1 LKMKKGTDSF
11 PSINHCRCKCK
22 GNTGYQPNI
31 NHGNFNSF
39 LFIAKTNFVPMLR
52 YLFFAF
58 LIYLAYRL
66 VFHFIIPIYKTTRQ
80 VKKQFREMHS
90 RMQDNMSQQPPYQQ
104 SATPATENKKKQA
117 GDYIDFEELK

>member
-1 LKMKKGTDSF
+1 
-11 PSINHCRCKCK
+11 
-22 GNTGYQPNI
+22 
-31 NHGNFNSF
+31 
-39 LFIAKTNFVPMLR
+39 MLR

-90 RMQDNMSQQPPYQQ
+90 RMQDNMSQQQPYQQ
-104 SATPATENKKKQA
+104 PATPATETKKQQL

>member
-1 LKMKKGTDSF
+1 
-11 PSINHCRCKCK
+11 
-22 GNTGYQPNI
+22 
-31 NHGNFNSF
+31 
-39 LFIAKTNFVPMLR
+39 MLR

-66 VFHFIIPIYKTTRQ
+66 VFHFIIPVYKTTRQ

-90 RMQDNMSQQPPYQQ
+90 RMQDHMSQQQPHQQ
-104 SATPATENKKKQA
+104 PATPVTENKKQQA

>member
-1 LKMKKGTDSF
+1 
-11 PSINHCRCKCK
+11 
-22 GNTGYQPNI
+22 
-31 NHGNFNSF
+31 
-39 LFIAKTNFVPMLR
+39 MLR

-90 RMQDNMSQQPPYQQ
+90 RMQDNMSQQQPYQKP
-104 SATPATENKKKQA
+104 ATPATETQKQQP

>member
-1 LKMKKGTDSF
+1 M
-11 PSINHCRCKCK
+11 
-22 GNTGYQPNI
+22 
-31 NHGNFNSF
+31 
-39 LFIAKTNFVPMLR
+39 R
-52 YLFFAF
+52 YLLYAF

-90 RMQDNMSQQPPYQQ
+90 RMQDNMSQQEPFQQ
-104 SATPATENKKKQA
+104 PANPATENKKQQA

>member
-1 LKMKKGTDSF
+1 
-11 PSINHCRCKCK
+11 
-22 GNTGYQPNI
+22 
-31 NHGNFNSF
+31 
-39 LFIAKTNFVPMLR
+39 MLR

-58 LIYLAYRL
+58 LIYLGYRL

-90 RMQDNMSQQPPYQQ
+90 RMQDNMGQQPPYQQ
-104 SATPATENKKKQA
+104 PVTPATENKNQQA